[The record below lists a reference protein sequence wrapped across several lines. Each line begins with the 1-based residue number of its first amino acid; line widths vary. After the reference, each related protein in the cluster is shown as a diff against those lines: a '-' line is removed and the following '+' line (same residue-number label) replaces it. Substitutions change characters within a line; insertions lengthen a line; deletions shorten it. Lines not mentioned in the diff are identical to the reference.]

1 MCIFCVHNCAH
12 FCETLTFIGTFR
24 NCDSLF
30 RPPAEKKIRTLLLW
44 HGSKADG
51 RRCHS
56 AALSASPPSGLRSRL
71 PPPPEPASRLM
82 GTGGCGGQNPRSLY
96 SAPWTEPLQK
106 GNHSRSTLQ
115 VKRGEL
121 EAPGSWKAAD
131 LESGLP
137 RPCGRPEGTAR
148 ETPGRTSGPV
158 VSSHVGGLAFGLK
171 RTPCNGLLLPWM
183 QNNFA
188 SDLIKVSPVL
198 VLLPFR
204 SDSVFLLTG
213 A

>member
-1 MCIFCVHNCAH
+1 MRPEGHASPHAWGCRRKLSRIQTSHFPLLNAASKIPTGHGIRSKLFMTWHRTLYLPEILISTPYTPMNRSTPGLPVHH
-12 FCETLTFIGTFR
+12 
-24 NCDSLF
+24 
-30 RPPAEKKIRTLLLW
+30 PAE
-44 HGSKADG
+44 
-51 RRCHS
+51 
-56 AALSASPPSGLRSRL
+56 SRGA
-71 PPPPEPASRLM
+71 PPPPQDPSPLR
-82 GTGGCGGQNPRSLY
+82 GTLG
-96 SAPWTEPLQK
+96 
-106 GNHSRSTLQ
+106 
-115 VKRGEL
+115 
-121 EAPGSWKAAD
+121 
-131 LESGLP
+131 
-137 RPCGRPEGTAR
+137 R

-204 SDSVFLLTG
+204 SDSVFLLIG